1 MKQEIGKNL
10 WPPEHDFYSVPKVLA
25 SILGVFLVILGHW
38 WGPLGLWM
46 HSMASLNVG
55 DCG

>member
-10 WPPEHDFYSVPKVLA
+10 WPPEHDFDSVPKVLA

-38 WGPLGLWM
+38 LGPLGLWM
-46 HSMASLNVG
+46 HSMASLNV
-55 DCG
+55 D